1 MMFCSCIISFAAAE
15 AGAVAYQAE
24 HKKCVKYAHLDHHHI
39 FTPIAIET
47 SGVYGSETLKF
58 LKELGHRLKQA
69 SGECNAYSYLLQR
82 LSVAVQRGNAAS
94 VSYGFCGPACSGRLF
109 SVTFY

>member
-1 MMFCSCIISFAAAE
+1 MMFCSCVISFAAAE
-15 AGAVAYQAE
+15 AGAVANQAE

-94 VSYGFCGPACSGRLF
+94 GSRDFF
-109 SVTFY
+109 Q